1 MEQVR
6 LHNPKSGADILSNFV
21 HVDDELKRPDQKTK
35 ELKVTNSKKVTFPK
49 DSYIKTDR
57 KTADWILKT
66 WGFITEVSSEE
77 VASKDP
83 VVDSDELEAPKS
95 KDIEPEVLGEPKDVE
110 TSETDTGEDSE
121 DAELTEDEILQRMK
135 DDFAE
140 LEEIGWAKLKGEK
153 KGDSGLNRDNYKLL
167 KTQLEELQ

>member
-6 LHNPKSGADILSNFV
+6 LYNPKNGADINSNFV
-21 HVDDELKRPDQKTK
+21 HTDDEVKKPDQKTK

-77 VASKDP
+77 VKSKDP
-83 VVDSDELEAPKS
+83 VEEPKSEDITPEVVDELN
-95 KDIEPEVLGEPKDVE
+95 DVE
-110 TSETDTGEDSE
+110 TPENETGEATDDVE
-121 DAELTEDEILQRMK
+121 TVEDEHIMKMK

-140 LEEIGWAKLKGEK
+140 LEAIGWPKLKG
-153 KGDSGLNRDNYKLL
+153 DQRDNYKLL
-167 KTQLEELQ
+167 KTQLEELEN